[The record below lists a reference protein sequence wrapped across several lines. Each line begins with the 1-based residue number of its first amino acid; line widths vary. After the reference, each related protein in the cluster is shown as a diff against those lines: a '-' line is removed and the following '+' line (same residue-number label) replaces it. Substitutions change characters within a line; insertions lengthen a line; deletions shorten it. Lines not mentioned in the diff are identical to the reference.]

1 VDTLFRS
8 PVHRYALVAL
18 DLSFAAMAITKTA
31 FAIFVA
37 CFSYSA
43 VDAVQ
48 ISGATSNDKPNKK
61 SHKRGAQQKLVKLQP
76 PEVSAK
82 MQACFSPLKFGISP
96 GSTLGQTTE
105 KSVNACMAR
114 CVKLEDCYAMSFRM
128 SDGLCNAINRTYEV
142 RFEASDERVLANRLS
157 GCKHDYGTAK
167 GDELPTKQAF
177 NQAQVKLPEVSLE
190 AQRCFTNLTFGASP
204 GSTLGQTTE
213 KSVDDCML
221 RCADLE
227 DCYAMSFRMSDGLCN
242 AINRTYEARFEAS
255 DERVLANKLAGCNQ
269 AYGTPKGSKIKE
281 DAANMHSKASS
292 LGLAG
297 VRAALL
303 VMLSAIV
310 GHRFS

>member
-1 VDTLFRS
+1 
-8 PVHRYALVAL
+8 
-18 DLSFAAMAITKTA
+18 MTKTA
-31 FAIFVA
+31 LVVFAA

-43 VDAVQ
+43 VEAVQ
-48 ISGATSNDKPNKK
+48 ISGATSNEKPNKN

-76 PEVSAK
+76 PAVSAK

-105 KSVNACMAR
+105 KSVNACMSR
-114 CVKLEDCYAMSFRM
+114 CVALEDCYAMSFRM
-128 SDGLCNAINRTYEV
+128 SDGLCNAINRTYEA

-190 AQRCFTNLTFGASP
+190 AQRCFTNLTFGRSP

-227 DCYAMSFRMSDGLCN
+227 DCYAMSYQMSDGLCN
-242 AINRTYEARFEAS
+242 AINRTYEARFE
-255 DERVLANKLAGCNQ
+255 
-269 AYGTPKGSKIKE
+269 
-281 DAANMHSKASS
+281 
-292 LGLAG
+292 
-297 VRAALL
+297 
-303 VMLSAIV
+303 
-310 GHRFS
+310 